1 MSVWICGA
9 RNCPGHS
16 SPGHRCGTGN
26 WLCRRTQPPCPGH
39 SASDHQCGT
48 GNAWLCGAKNCPTH
62 SHFDHQC
69 VNGVWRCGREKPPC
83 PGHSKREHGCEAGA
97 ALLYRW
103 PEPSAPSPLDRL
115 VRGLEAG
122 SLTINQ
128 GDAKVIRAA
137 AAGSATVSIDLQIVN
152 LLNNLLVFGNV
163 NVMSLLR
170 RGQSQHGVVNG
181 NRVTCK
187 AVDIQGYRG
196 IPVQLRPKNVAI
208 NVICSILER
217 FPEGQFDIGFPRP
230 VGGPTGFNPAD
241 DVFFPVPD
249 LATAQQCWDGTI
261 SRSLSQM
268 LQPAQDGVRMAMP
281 PHARFRVLYPDGL
294 NHLHV
299 SVTRN
304 PA

>member
-1 MSVWICGA
+1 MAHFTNAQGA
-9 RNCPGHS
+9 RISGQNLELRVGEGKEIGLWGFRDFEGQPLLVDVLMSNGQQCSDIASVSQTREQGDTRYFRVR
-16 SPGHRCGTGN
+16 GLRAGN
-26 WLCRRTQPPCPGH
+26 GRIDALTR
-39 SASDHQCGT
+39 SLASWDNLTLTVSG
-48 GNAWLCGAKNCPTH
+48 
-62 SHFDHQC
+62 
-69 VNGVWRCGREKPPC
+69 
-83 PGHSKREHGCEAGA
+83 
-97 ALLYRW
+97 
-103 PEPSAPSPLDRL
+103 APSPLDRL
-115 VRGLEAG
+115 VLGLGDG
-122 SLTINQ
+122 SLTIKQ
-128 GDAKVIRAA
+128 GDADVIRAA
-137 AAGSATVSIDLQIVN
+137 AAGSATVSIDPQIVN

-196 IPVQLRPKNVAI
+196 IPVQLRDKVMAI
-208 NVICSILER
+208 NVVCSILER

-249 LATAQQCWDGTI
+249 LATAQLCWEGRI

-268 LQPAQDGVRMAMP
+268 LQPAQGRVRMAMSP
-281 PHARFRVLYPDGL
+281 QARFRVLYPDGL

-304 PA
+304 PV

>member
-1 MSVWICGA
+1 MA
-9 RNCPGHS
+9 HYANAE
-16 SPGHRCGTGN
+16 
-26 WLCRRTQPPCPGH
+26 WLH
-39 SASDHQCGT
+39 F
-48 GNAWLCGAKNCPTH
+48 WAKP
-62 SHFDHQC
+62 
-69 VNGVWRCGREKPPC
+69 
-83 PGHSKREHGCEAGA
+83 GA
-97 ALLYRW
+97 ASWRRQGDRADGVFRLRRAA
-103 PEPSAPSPLDRL
+103 APRGRANEQRPAVLDTASVSETREQGETRYFR
-115 VRGLEAG
+115 VRGLRAGNGRIDALTRSLASWDNLTLTVSVRAVTSGQTGVGLGDG
-122 SLTINQ
+122 SLTIKQ
-128 GDAKVIRAA
+128 GDADVIRAA
-137 AAGSATVSIDLQIVN
+137 AAGSATVSIDPQIVN

-196 IPVQLRPKNVAI
+196 IPVQLRDKVMAI
-208 NVICSILER
+208 NVVCSILER

-249 LATAQQCWDGTI
+249 LATATAVLGRQGS

-268 LQPAQDGVRMAMP
+268 LQPAQGRVRMAMSP
-281 PHARFRVLYPDGL
+281 QARFRVLYPDGL

-299 SVTRN
+299 SVTCN
-304 PA
+304 PV